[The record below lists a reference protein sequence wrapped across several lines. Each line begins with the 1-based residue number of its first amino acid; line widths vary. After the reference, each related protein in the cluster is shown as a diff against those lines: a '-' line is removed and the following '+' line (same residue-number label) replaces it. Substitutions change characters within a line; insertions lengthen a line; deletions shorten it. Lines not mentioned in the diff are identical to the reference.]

1 MTIDSA
7 RIRNFCIIAH
17 IDHGK
22 STLADRF
29 LEITGAVTG
38 QDMVAQFLDQM
49 ELERERGITI
59 KGKAVTMTAKGTDG
73 LPYQLN
79 LIDTP
84 GHVDFGYEVSRALA
98 SCEGAL
104 LIVDASQGI
113 EAQTIANAFLALDN
127 NLTLIPVINKVDLP
141 QAEPERVAED
151 LQRVFGF
158 DPDEIIFTSAKEGT
172 GVPEVVQAVIERVPP
187 PKGSS
192 DSPLRGLV
200 FDSIY
205 NPYKGIVAY
214 VRIFDGQASLSD
226 RLLIMS
232 SSKTTD
238 SMEIGVFSPQ
248 PTPTDS
254 LSMGQVGYIATGL
267 KDVRECAVGDTL
279 TVERSPAKDPL
290 PGYVPLKPMVF
301 AGLYPT
307 DGESYQSLRDALEKL
322 QLNDAAL
329 SFEAE
334 SSPALGFGARCG
346 FLGLLHMDIVQER
359 LEREYG
365 LDIVVTAPSVV
376 YKVHMKEGP
385 VIDVETPAKLPS
397 PNDIEEVREPWLAL
411 TIVSPSRH
419 VGAVMELMSTRR
431 AEYKRMEY
439 IQAAS
444 GDDDSS
450 AAGDAR
456 VLMEYDMPMAEL
468 LAEFYNRLKS
478 RTQGYASL
486 DYSFIGY
493 RSGALV
499 KLDIL
504 LNQEPVDALSMIV
517 HKDKSYQYGRTL
529 VERLKQAIPRQLF
542 EVPIQA
548 AVGNRIIARETVRA
562 LRKDVL
568 AKCYG
573 GDITRK
579 RKLLE
584 RQKEGKK
591 RLKKVGSVDVPQ
603 EAFLA
608 LLKVEGE

>member
-1 MTIDSA
+1 MTVDPA
-7 RIRNFCIIAH
+7 RIRNFSIIAH

-29 LEITGAVTG
+29 LEITGTVTG

-73 LPYQLN
+73 LSYQLN

-127 NLTLIPVINKVDLP
+127 NLTLIPVVNKVDLP
-141 QAEPERVAED
+141 QAEPERVADD

-158 DPDEIIFTSAKEGT
+158 NPDEIIFTSAKEGT

-187 PKGSS
+187 PKGSAEG
-192 DSPLRGLV
+192 PLRGLV

-248 PTPTDS
+248 STPTDS

-279 TVERSPAKDPL
+279 TVERFPAKDPL
-290 PGYVPLKPMVF
+290 SGYVPLKPMVF

-307 DGESYQSLRDALEKL
+307 DGENYQSLRDALEKL

-376 YKVHMKEGP
+376 YKVHMKDGGA
-385 VIDVETPAKLPS
+385 IDVETPARLPS
-397 PNDIEEVREPWLAL
+397 PNDIEEVLEPWLAL
-411 TIVSPSRH
+411 TIVSPARH

-431 AEYKRMEY
+431 ADYKRMEY

-444 GDDDSS
+444 DGGDSS

-456 VLMEYDMPMAEL
+456 VLMEYDMPMSEL

>member
-1 MTIDSA
+1 MTVDPA
-7 RIRNFCIIAH
+7 RIRNFSIIAH

-73 LPYQLN
+73 LSYQLN

-127 NLTLIPVINKVDLP
+127 NLTLIPVVNKVDLP
-141 QAEPERVAED
+141 QAEPERVADD

-158 DPDEIIFTSAKEGT
+158 NPDEIIFTSAKEGT

-187 PKGSS
+187 PKGSAEG
-192 DSPLRGLV
+192 PLRGLV

-279 TVERSPAKDPL
+279 TVERFPAKDPL
-290 PGYVPLKPMVF
+290 SGYVPLKPMVF

-307 DGESYQSLRDALEKL
+307 DGENYQSLRDALEKL

-376 YKVHMKEGP
+376 YKVHMKDGGA
-385 VIDVETPAKLPS
+385 IDVETPARLPS
-397 PNDIEEVREPWLAL
+397 PNDIEEVLEPWLAL
-411 TIVSPSRH
+411 TIVSPARH

-431 AEYKRMEY
+431 ADYKRMEY

-444 GDDDSS
+444 DGDDSS

-456 VLMEYDMPMAEL
+456 VLMEYDMPMSEL

>member
-1 MTIDSA
+1 MTIDPA
-7 RIRNFCIIAH
+7 RIRNFSIIAH

-158 DPDEIIFTSAKEGT
+158 DPEEIIFTSAKEGT
-172 GVPEVVQAVIERVPP
+172 GVHEVVQAVIERVPP
-187 PKGSS
+187 PKGSA
-192 DSPLRGLV
+192 DAPLRGLV

-232 SSKTTD
+232 SSKTTE

-301 AGLYPT
+301 AGLYPA
-307 DGESYQSLRDALEKL
+307 DGENYQSLRSALEKL

-376 YKVHMKEGP
+376 YKVHMKDGDA
-385 VIDVETPAKLPS
+385 IDVETPAKLPS
-397 PNDIEEVREPWLAL
+397 PSDIEEVREPWLAL

-444 GDDDSS
+444 DGDDSS

-456 VLMEYDMPMAEL
+456 VLMEYDMPMSEL

-493 RSGALV
+493 RSGSSGEVGHSL
-499 KLDIL
+499 
-504 LNQEPVDALSMIV
+504 EPGAG
-517 HKDKSYQYGRTL
+517 GRSVYDRTQGQVIPVWPDPGGKAETGHPPAAFRGPHTGCGGQQDYCKGNGAGPPQGRSGQML
-529 VERLKQAIPRQLF
+529 RRRHHPQAQAPGTSER
-542 EVPIQA
+542 
-548 AVGNRIIARETVRA
+548 G
-562 LRKDVL
+562 
-568 AKCYG
+568 
-573 GDITRK
+573 
-579 RKLLE
+579 
-584 RQKEGKK
+584 
-591 RLKKVGSVDVPQ
+591 Q
-603 EAFLA
+603 EAA
-608 LLKVEGE
+608 QEGRQCGRSSRSLPGPAESRGE

>member
-1 MTIDSA
+1 MTVDPA
-7 RIRNFCIIAH
+7 RIRNFSIIAH

-73 LPYQLN
+73 LSYQLN

-127 NLTLIPVINKVDLP
+127 NLTLIPVVNKVDLP
-141 QAEPERVAED
+141 QAEPERVADD

-158 DPDEIIFTSAKEGT
+158 NPDEIIFTSAKEGT

-187 PKGSS
+187 PKGSAEG
-192 DSPLRGLV
+192 PLRGLV

-279 TVERSPAKDPL
+279 TVERFPAKDPL
-290 PGYVPLKPMVF
+290 SGYVPLKPMVF

-307 DGESYQSLRDALEKL
+307 DGENYQSLRDALEKL

-376 YKVHMKEGP
+376 YKVHMKDGGA
-385 VIDVETPAKLPS
+385 IDVETPARLPS
-397 PNDIEEVREPWLAL
+397 PNDIEEVLEPWLAL
-411 TIVSPSRH
+411 TIVSPARH

-431 AEYKRMEY
+431 ADYKRMEY

-444 GDDDSS
+444 DGGDSS

-456 VLMEYDMPMAEL
+456 VLMEYDMPMSEL

>member
-1 MTIDSA
+1 MDPA

-187 PKGSS
+187 PKGSA
-192 DSPLRGLV
+192 DAPLRGLV

-238 SMEIGVFSPQ
+238 SMEIGMFSPQ

-279 TVERSPAKDPL
+279 TVERSPAKNPL

-301 AGLYPT
+301 AGLYPA
-307 DGESYQSLRDALEKL
+307 DGENYQSLRSALEKL

>member
-1 MTIDSA
+1 MTVDPA
-7 RIRNFCIIAH
+7 RIRNFSIIAH

-73 LPYQLN
+73 LSYQLN

-127 NLTLIPVINKVDLP
+127 NLTLIPVVNKVDLP
-141 QAEPERVAED
+141 QAEPERVADD

-158 DPDEIIFTSAKEGT
+158 NPDEIIFTSAKEGT

-187 PKGSS
+187 PKGSAEG
-192 DSPLRGLV
+192 PLRGLV

-279 TVERSPAKDPL
+279 TVERFPAKDPL
-290 PGYVPLKPMVF
+290 SGYVPLKPMVF

-307 DGESYQSLRDALEKL
+307 DGENYQSLRDALEKL

-376 YKVHMKEGP
+376 YKVHMKDGGA
-385 VIDVETPAKLPS
+385 IDVKTPARLPS
-397 PNDIEEVREPWLAL
+397 PNDIEEVLEPWLAL
-411 TIVSPSRH
+411 TIVSPARH

-431 AEYKRMEY
+431 ADYKRMEY

-444 GDDDSS
+444 DGDDSS

-456 VLMEYDMPMAEL
+456 VLMEYDMPMSEL

>member
-1 MTIDSA
+1 MTIDPA

-29 LEITGAVTG
+29 LEITGTVAG

-73 LPYQLN
+73 LSYQLN

-104 LIVDASQGI
+104 LVVDASQGI
-113 EAQTIANAFLALDN
+113 EAQTIANGLLALDN
-127 NLTLIPVINKVDLP
+127 NLTLIPLVNKVDLP

-158 DPDEIIFTSAKEGT
+158 EPEEIIFTSAKEGT
-172 GVPEVVQAVIERVPP
+172 GVDDVVQAVIQRVPP
-187 PKGSS
+187 PRGSAAA
-192 DSPLRGLV
+192 PLRGLV

-232 SSKTTD
+232 SSKTTE

-248 PTPTDS
+248 PTPTES

-267 KDVRECAVGDTL
+267 KDVRECGVGDTL
-279 TVERSPAKDPL
+279 TVEKSPAKDPL

-301 AGLYPT
+301 AGLYPS
-307 DGESYQSLRDALEKL
+307 DGESYQSLRSALEKL

-329 SFEAE
+329 SFETE

-365 LDIVVTAPSVV
+365 LNIVVTAPSVV
-376 YKVHMKEGP
+376 YRVYMKDGA
-385 VIDVETPAKLPS
+385 VMDVETPAKLPS
-397 PNDIEEVREPWLAL
+397 PNAIEEVQEPWLAL
-411 TIVSPSRH
+411 TIVSPARH

-439 IQAAS
+439 IQGAS
-444 GDDDSS
+444 DDADSS
-450 AAGDAR
+450 GGDAR
-456 VLMEYDMPMAEL
+456 VLMEYDMPMSEL

-478 RTQGYASL
+478 KTQGYASL

-517 HKDKSYQYGRTL
+517 HKDKSYQYGKVL

-568 AKCYG
+568 SKCYG
-573 GDITRK
+573 GDVTRK